1 MHELRRVRRVCP
13 QVSIV
18 GQRGDGR
25 SASSEDDALFGK
37 AWLSRAFSINI
48 SIRFMAQRAGA
59 ARQPCHHGNRSC
71 WFCPSGGRR
80 PPPTIMRRA
89 SELLRVIAKP
99 LLDGSDSGSQTE
111 ALKGAVHILPS
122 RSRLGTSASD
132 EGVVTV
138 VMALLSFAESA
149 PRA

>member
-1 MHELRRVRRVCP
+1 M
-13 QVSIV
+13 
-18 GQRGDGR
+18 
-25 SASSEDDALFGK
+25 
-37 AWLSRAFSINI
+37 
-48 SIRFMAQRAGA
+48 
-59 ARQPCHHGNRSC
+59 
-71 WFCPSGGRR
+71 R

>member
-1 MHELRRVRRVCP
+1 M
-13 QVSIV
+13 
-18 GQRGDGR
+18 
-25 SASSEDDALFGK
+25 
-37 AWLSRAFSINI
+37 
-48 SIRFMAQRAGA
+48 
-59 ARQPCHHGNRSC
+59 
-71 WFCPSGGRR
+71 R

-138 VMALLSFAESA
+138 VMALLSFAGRHPELKGSRWA
-149 PRA
+149 TPPSLIQQRPRQSPISGMTVADCMCLTPSGRGAGRPVHSTTRVKPPLLPALETANLSE

>member
-1 MHELRRVRRVCP
+1 MTLVTAHPR
-13 QVSIV
+13 
-18 GQRGDGR
+18 
-25 SASSEDDALFGK
+25 AL
-37 AWLSRAFSINI
+37 
-48 SIRFMAQRAGA
+48 
-59 ARQPCHHGNRSC
+59 HGNLATMKTDLSLGSA
-71 WFCPSGGRR
+71 PAVADAASA
-80 PPPTIMRRA
+80 TIMRRA

>member
-1 MHELRRVRRVCP
+1 M
-13 QVSIV
+13 
-18 GQRGDGR
+18 
-25 SASSEDDALFGK
+25 
-37 AWLSRAFSINI
+37 
-48 SIRFMAQRAGA
+48 
-59 ARQPCHHGNRSC
+59 
-71 WFCPSGGRR
+71 R

-122 RSRLGTSASD
+122 RSRLDTSASD